1 MAKTEQP
8 PTPAELNR
16 FQAWVLAHLAAG
28 TKAIACV
35 GGWGCGKTHLLAIAM
50 HALTRQRPSEDG
62 MVVYPRAA
70 QAAKAL
76 GALAESVL
84 IPQGWRFCA
93 TYQGQQAPHWLSP
106 FGPRVWVVSY
116 YRPGTV
122 AMAANSLEGINA
134 GWAFIDEAPA
144 FAGSEVADMAWGR
157 VRDGSRPVLVIMGR
171 PSLHEWWPEWTTA
184 RGGAYQRVSSRVN
197 RKHIRGWS
205 AWVEQMTEAERDERL
220 DCRPVSPEGA
230 IFADWRVASF
240 PDGNIT
246 PPGWKYNP
254 ASMRGF
260 LAVDWGA
267 RHPSALVLVHDEAI
281 GADVVVA
288 ELNPSDVS
296 VHTLAKAINRIAAPR
311 ASGRAGVFLLD
322 EGVGDKAGKQRNDQT
337 LRSNFDALA
346 ALPTD
351 TPPGIG
357 MRLGC
362 RYEHHAARTS
372 VVNGVR
378 EMRARVLHEH
388 HGRRLLMTHECWAAS
403 MTAKGVSLARAM
415 GSYVYRQ
422 GSDEPVKNGCEHPI
436 DALRY
441 FVAEFRWPSPQAA
454 VSSHVGGALLPR
466 SDMIGVR

>member
-1 MAKTEQP
+1 MATGDP
-8 PTPAELNR
+8 PGVNR
-16 FQAWVLAHLAAG
+16 FQAWLLWHLAAG
-28 TKAIACV
+28 TPTIAAV
-35 GGWGCGKTHLLAIAM
+35 GGWGCGKTHAIALAM
-50 HALTRQRPSEDG
+50 HALTRNRPTEDG
-62 MVVYPRAA
+62 MIVYPRAA

-84 IPQGWRFCA
+84 VPLGWQFKA

-122 AMAANSLEGINA
+122 AVAGNSLEGINA
-134 GWAFIDEAPA
+134 GWCFIDEAPA
-144 FAGSEVADMAWGR
+144 FAGPEVADMAWGR
-157 VRDGSRPVLVIMGR
+157 VRDGSRPTIVVMGR
-171 PSLHEWWPEWTTA
+171 PSLFEWWPQWA
-184 RGGAYQRVSSRVN
+184 LKRGGTYQRISSRVN
-197 RKHIRGWS
+197 RRFIRGWDG
-205 AWVEQMTEAERDERL
+205 WVAAMTEAERDERL
-220 DCRPVSPEGA
+220 ECRPVAPEGA
-230 IFADWRVASF
+230 IFADWRVAPF
-240 PDGNIT
+240 PEGNIT
-246 PPGWKYNP
+246 PAGWRYRP
-254 ASMRGF
+254 EMRGF

-267 RHPSALVLVHDEAI
+267 RHPAALVLVHDEAL
-281 GADVVVA
+281 GADVIVA
-288 ELNPSDVS
+288 EFNPADVS
-296 VHTLAKAINRIAAPR
+296 VHELARQILTVAAPR
-311 ASGRAGVFLLD
+311 AVAKPGQVALD

-388 HGRRLLMTHECWAAS
+388 HGRRLLMTPEAWADS
-403 MTAKGVSLARAM
+403 MSAPGVSLARAM
-415 GSYVYRQ
+415 GSYIYRK
-422 GSDEPVKNGCEHPI
+422 GSDEPVKDGREHPI

-454 VSSHVGGALLPR
+454 VSSHIGGALLPR
-466 SDMIGVR
+466 SGMVGVR